1 MGRCHASRA
10 GGVCSKERQACF
22 LEKQQKTSARAV
34 ADLSA
39 SPRQRSGRNGRYC
52 RRAGVFAALAVLLGA
67 CGEPV
72 VSQTM
77 VNHAYDGR
85 TKTLVVYDHLY
96 DGLRARFTTGFDTQF
111 TADMQR
117 CGIAVSIVDSSGVEL
132 NWAQHVL
139 QVVRETHA
147 DTVLVGNW
155 TRRENH
161 AVRPLRSARSR
172 WRNCTR
178 PRTRPRTWARCGK
191 PKSRR
196 ASMG

>member
-1 MGRCHASRA
+1 M
-10 GGVCSKERQACF
+10 
-22 LEKQQKTSARAV
+22 
-34 ADLSA
+34 
-39 SPRQRSGRNGRYC
+39 
-52 RRAGVFAALAVLLGA
+52 FAALAVLLGA

-161 AVRPLRSARSR
+161 GGASSQVSTFTLAQLHQPHDTTANLGEVWKAEITQGIDGLKLAGPNDGTLMAMRVTDQLAQDRMLLGCKPRPVQ
-172 WRNCTR
+172 
-178 PRTRPRTWARCGK
+178 PG
-191 PKSRR
+191 
-196 ASMG
+196 